1 ELLRDGARVG
11 HVVAVG
17 RSAPRAE
24 HGGEVEVADPE
35 LAQVGHERPGAR
47 ERERRPE
54 LEAVGRAE
62 RGPAH
67 VARRSRTSERP
78 SSGSTS
84 RATQLRGGASG
95 SKVESSSAQCS
106 PKRRGGSVKSTRYWW
121 PLKRTRNESSTIG
134 SP

>member
-35 LAQVGHERPGAR
+35 LAQVRHERPGAR
-47 ERERRPE
+47 ERELRPE
-54 LEAVGRAE
+54 LEAGGRAE

-84 RATQLRGGASG
+84 RATPLRSGASR
-95 SKVESSSAQCS
+95 SKAERSSGPCS
-106 PKRRGGSVKSTRYWW
+106 PTRRGGSVKATRY
-121 PLKRTRNESSTIG
+121 
-134 SP
+134 